1 MLCDGAPN
9 MGKAWLQ
16 DAYTQV
22 DLVLKACKLA
32 TEFLRP
38 GGTFVTKAHFLF
50 TKQLICVLLFYF

>member
-1 MLCDGAPN
+1 

-50 TKQLICVLLFYF
+50 TKQLIGMLLFYF